1 MGEKKGKKRHTQNIE
16 PAPKPRVMERKKAK
30 CGANWFENRKIQ
42 TASNGW
48 GTPVLMA
55 HRIVPSFEKPRGAS
69 TCAYVMHDS
78 VCIRTLLTLS
88 NDSRSLLRVY

>member
-1 MGEKKGKKRHTQNIE
+1 MVAALDRRSCGCKKRKKRKKGKKDTQNIE
-16 PAPKPRVMERKKAK
+16 PAPKPRVTERKKAK

-42 TASNGW
+42 TASSGW

-69 TCAYVMHDS
+69 TCVYVMY
-78 VCIRTLLTLS
+78 VE
-88 NDSRSLLRVY
+88 

>member
-1 MGEKKGKKRHTQNIE
+1 MVAALDRRSCGCKKEKKGKKDTQNIE
-16 PAPKPRVMERKKAK
+16 PAPKPRVTERKKAK

-42 TASNGW
+42 TASSGW

-69 TCAYVMHDS
+69 TCVYVMY
-78 VCIRTLLTLS
+78 VE
-88 NDSRSLLRVY
+88 